1 MRNLSSRI
9 NQEGV
14 LHIHVEES
22 RSQLENKELAREK
35 LIQLLT
41 QALKVPKKR
50 KATKPTKASQ
60 ERRVSNKR
68 ARSAIKNLRKKVTED

>member
-14 LHIHVEES
+14 LHIHAEES
-22 RSQLENKELAREK
+22 RSQLKNKELAREK

-41 QALKVPKKR
+41 QALKVPKKE
-50 KATKPTKASQ
+50 KLQNPQKPHKKD
-60 ERRVSNKR
+60 E
-68 ARSAIKNLRKKVTED
+68 SAINGPEVLLKT